1 MAVFTVVQSFHAMV
15 YRMGQAERPLDLG
28 AFLVAPCPTRTQCRH
43 ANASRQGA
51 TRMQDIGHDH
61 HIRIVQA
68 GEDMCIGPDISE
80 IRRRRDRSRAGA
92 KAISRISAQP

>member
-1 MAVFTVVQSFHAMV
+1 MLRLRFQAAGVAAFIVVQSFRTMM
-15 YRMGQAERPLDLG
+15 YRMGQAERPQDLG
-28 AFLVAPCPTRTQCRH
+28 AFLVAPCPARQPCRH

-61 HIRIVQA
+61 HIRIVQV

-80 IRRRRDRSRAGA
+80 IRRRHDRN
-92 KAISRISAQP
+92 